1 MTEKKFLKGEMTYKF
16 GPIGG
21 CTNLEPCDKIHFTS
35 VFACIDCEKSIL
47 DDDRSLKNI
56 QRGLDNLKRGQSL
69 FVAENAQYKQLEAE
83 ISAIYDKLEKRGLLE
98 KMEAMS

>member
-1 MTEKKFLKGEMTYKF
+1 MTEKKFFKGEMTYKL

-21 CTNLEPCDKIHFTS
+21 CTNLEPCEKISFTS

-56 QRGLDNLKRGQSL
+56 QRGLDNLRREQSL
-69 FVAENAQYKQLEAE
+69 FVAENPLYKQLESE
-83 ISAIYDKLEKRGLLE
+83 ISAIYDKLEKNGLLE
-98 KMEAMS
+98 KMEAMA